1 MRIGPNRKSN
11 GAVGRMANQCT
22 ARKLFTALRV
32 AGVFLTINPADPAL
46 ATGTSSLLDGIAPAP
61 LTATLSPS
69 GAVDIAST
77 IGPGLHRCR
86 PFLASRVAGSA
97 PWSGEFSTY
106 QLVSRDKGQMVLEAV
121 FAKAKATVTLG
132 RDAAGRLQLA
142 GTLAA
147 TSNEALEIAR
157 FHYLDGRLPTPETC
171 LLSMRH
177 YELPGRIIKPT
188 ETLNAPLE
196 SNWGWTRLNDP
207 IHSRHNIGISGD
219 SGLLGSDWNHDGFFF
234 GFTAPG
240 AAFGE
245 LGIRTADKEP
255 SFFLAVLLD
264 AVRLDPG
271 KSRVLENA
279 LVSHGDPQQELRHW
293 IGICRD
299 VLGPARVRPPLVG
312 YCSWYQLVNNV
323 QPMDIRRAITDFA
336 GFATPP
342 GGRTIQIDDGYQV
355 MPGDWSGR
363 GKWKDELAKLP
374 AEMRQRGFIPG
385 IWIAPTA
392 IHESHPIVREHPEW
406 LQRNAKGEFCIVF
419 HNWANFNGMT
429 RAKTYFLEP
438 DHPEARQ
445 FILNSLKQLRG
456 QGWDYFKI
464 DFAYT
469 VSSDR
474 VKYDPSKT
482 TYESLRDQWQLFRD
496 ALGEDAL
503 INSCNGGMWRYTI
516 GRVDISRIGGDIGG
530 SIGQLR
536 HTLAEMMLR
545 SHANGVWFQCDP
557 DVFYLRKEKSRLT
570 FEQSHILT
578 GTQGLL
584 GTAFLTSDWAG
595 QWDDRAT
602 AVVKSYWNKTGPI
615 VPAAQHLLLR
625 PDGLPA
631 ALAVAYGK
639 GDYAVAVYQ
648 WEHAAG
654 DIAISLKDL
663 RIPVTTGF
671 RTSHGDFGQEPA
683 RVANGVLTIQG
694 QPGESLRIVRLR
706 SSSR

>member
-1 MRIGPNRKSN
+1 MITLKSIIAIGI
-11 GAVGRMANQCT
+11 
-22 ARKLFTALRV
+22 
-32 AGVFLTINPADPAL
+32 LTIAPSLSAVEYHLSPAGNDSNP
-46 ATGTSSLLDGIAPAP
+46 SLLEVIAPVS
-61 LTATLSPS
+61 LTAAVTST
-69 GAVDIAST
+69 GAVDIST
-77 IGPGLHRCR
+77 TLGPALKNCR
-86 PFLASRVAGSA
+86 PYLASRVAGSE
-97 PWSGEFSTY
+97 PWREEFSTY
-106 QLVSRDKGQMVLEAV
+106 KIISRSEGQMVLEAI

-132 RDAAGRLQLA
+132 RDAAGRLQLS

-147 TSNEALEIAR
+147 TSNETLEIAR
-157 FHYLDGRLPTPETC
+157 FHYLDGMLPTPETR

-188 ETLNAPLE
+188 ETPKAPLQ

-207 IHSRHNIGISGD
+207 IHSRNNIGISGD
-219 SGLLGSDWNHDGFFF
+219 SGMLGTDWNHSGFFF

-245 LGIRTADKEP
+245 LGTRTATTEP
-255 SFFLAVLLD
+255 TFFLAVLLD
-264 AVRLDPG
+264 AIRLDPG
-271 KSRVLENA
+271 KSRVLETA
-279 LVSHGDPQQELRHW
+279 VISHGDPQEELRHW
-293 IGICRD
+293 IGLCRD
-299 VLGPARVRPPLVG
+299 ALGPARVRPPLVG
-312 YCSWYQLVNNV
+312 YCSWYQVVQNV
-323 QPMDIRRAITDFA
+323 QPADIRRAIN
-336 GFATPP
+336 GFASFAKPP

-355 MPGDWSGR
+355 MPGDWSGC
-363 GKWKDELAKLP
+363 GKWKDELGKLP
-374 AEMRQRGFIPG
+374 GEMRDKGFIPG
-385 IWIAPTA
+385 IWVAPTA
-392 IHESHPIVREHPEW
+392 IIESHPIIKEHPEW

-429 RAKTYFLEP
+429 HAKTYFLEP
-438 DHPEARQ
+438 DHPEARK
-445 FILNSLKQLRG
+445 FILKSLQDLRA

-474 VKYDPSKT
+474 VKYDPTKT
-482 TYESLRDQWQLFRD
+482 TYESLRDQWQLFRE

-545 SHANGVWFQCDP
+545 AHANGVWFQCDP
-557 DVFYLRKEKSRLT
+557 DVFYLRKEKSRLN

-584 GTAFLTSDWAG
+584 GTAFLTSDWAE
-595 QWDDRAT
+595 QWDAQAT
-602 AVVKSYWNKTGPI
+602 EVVKTYWNKAGPI

-631 ALAVAYGK
+631 ALAVAYAK
-639 GDYAVAVYQ
+639 GDYAVAVYN
-648 WEHAAG
+648 WENAPG

-663 RIPVTTGF
+663 RIPAATDLS
-671 RTSHGDFGQEPA
+671 TSHGDFGHEPIG
-683 RVANGVLTIQG
+683 VANGALTIHG

-706 SSSR
+706 SSSK

>member
-1 MRIGPNRKSN
+1 MNSN
-11 GAVGRMANQCT
+11 GFHGISGKLLSSIWVAAVFLACQ
-22 ARKLFTALRV
+22 V
-32 AGVFLTINPADPAL
+32 AGSAIAAEN
-46 ATGTSSLLDGIAPAP
+46 TGLLEVYAPTP
-61 LTATLSPS
+61 LTAGLTSS
-69 GAVDIAST
+69 GAVDIFPT
-77 IGPGLHRCR
+77 IGPALKNCR
-86 PFLASRVAGSA
+86 PYLASRVAGSQL
-97 PWSGEFSTY
+97 WQEEFSTY
-106 QLVSRDKGQMVLEAV
+106 RIISRNEGQLVLEAT
-121 FAKAKATVTLG
+121 FAKAKATVTIG
-132 RDAAGRLQLA
+132 RDTAGRLLLSGNLA
-142 GTLAA
+142 SSSA
-147 TSNEALEIAR
+147 EPLEIAR
-157 FHYLDGRLPTPETC
+157 FHYLDGLLPTSDTC

-188 ETLNAPLE
+188 ESLKAPLQ

-207 IHSRHNIGISGD
+207 IHSHSNTGISGD
-219 SGLLGSDWNHDGFFF
+219 SGMLGSDWNHSGFFF

-240 AAFGE
+240 SAFGE

-264 AVRLDPG
+264 GVRLDPG

-279 LVSHGDPQQELRHW
+279 IISHGDSQVELRHW
-293 IGICRD
+293 IGRCRD

-312 YCSWYQLVNNV
+312 YCSWYQVVNHV
-323 QPMDIRRAITDFA
+323 QPEDIRRAIHDFA
-336 GFATPP
+336 GFETPP

-355 MPGDWSGR
+355 MPGDWTGR
-363 GKWKDELAKLP
+363 GKWKHELAKLP
-374 AEMRQRGFIPG
+374 GEMRDKGFIPG
-385 IWIAPTA
+385 IWVAPTA
-392 IHESHPIVREHPEW
+392 IHESHPIVKDHPEW
-406 LQRNAKGEFCIVF
+406 LQRNAKGELCIVF
-419 HNWANFNGMT
+419 RNWANFNGMT
-429 RAKTYFLEP
+429 QAKTYFLEP
-438 DHPEARQ
+438 DHPEARK
-445 FILNSLKQLRG
+445 FIRKSLQDLRA

-474 VKYDPSKT
+474 VKYDPTKT

-516 GRVDISRIGGDIGG
+516 GRVDISRMGGDIGG

-545 SHANGVWFQCDP
+545 AHANGVWFQCDP
-557 DVFYLRKEKSRLT
+557 DVFYQRREKSALN

-595 QWDDRAT
+595 QWDAQAT
-602 AVVKSYWNKTGPI
+602 EVVKTYWNQTGPV
-615 VPAAQHLLLR
+615 VPAAQHLFLR

-639 GDYAVAVYQ
+639 GDYAVAVYN
-648 WEHAAG
+648 WESTPA
-654 DIAISLKDL
+654 DITISLKDL
-663 RIPVTTGF
+663 RIPAAATDY
-671 RTSHGDFGQEPA
+671 RTSHGDFGKEPID
-683 RVANGVLTIQG
+683 VTNGQLTIHG

-706 SSSR
+706 GSSK